1 MKVVIICW
9 ICFKKEINSMKT
21 KNIMEIR
28 SNKKKMMEL
37 MPTTKQMDRI
47 KTNNKVSEA
56 GKKF

>member
-1 MKVVIICW
+1 
-9 ICFKKEINSMKT
+9 MKT